1 MMDKNCIT
9 FYGLRWNSM
18 AVSGYRITLMTSCK
32 TVLPGP
38 RCHHK
43 PSLGP
48 DLFSSENSTFPG
60 KLCDLCKI
68 PFPLLYKNAIKFIE
82 NTMFNIFK
90 KKPKESAKLFYHTD
104 VHSHILPGVDHGSQ
118 NVGESL
124 EMLRAEL
131 DMGITHV
138 MCTSHVTAETFENTP
153 ETLTAAYEE
162 LKQAVEAEGLPI
174 NIYASAEYRI
184 DEYWTREYEAGHL
197 LPMPGKRIL
206 LENSFVQ
213 ELIGIDNMLFEL
225 QVKGYRPILAHPE
238 RYRYYY
244 DHKERYKSLHSA
256 SVKFQVNLLS
266 LTGYFGRGARETA
279 LWLIQNN
286 LCDMFGSDMHGMD
299 HAREIQDYIG
309 SREWRKLCDKYDLPK
324 RIVNDREF
332 EL

>member
-1 MMDKNCIT
+1 M
-9 FYGLRWNSM
+9 L
-18 AVSGYRITLMTSCK
+18 
-32 TVLPGP
+32 
-38 RCHHK
+38 
-43 PSLGP
+43 
-48 DLFSSENSTFPG
+48 
-60 KLCDLCKI
+60 
-68 PFPLLYKNAIKFIE
+68 
-82 NTMFNIFK
+82 NIFK

-138 MCTSHVTAETFENTP
+138 ETFENTP
-153 ETLTAAYEE
+153 ETLTAAYDE